1 MEQVELLDDA
11 LQEPAPEAPPRP
23 RRWWPAVVVGGLAL
37 ALVGTQAA
45 LSARDHAE
53 LARVAALPGVLPSV
67 GPDVAE
73 LWRVDEADVGLLSS
87 GAEVAGGLVGVR
99 TGPGGDQSVTS
110 LDPATGAVRWT
121 VTLTDPDPV
130 LAVRGARAS
139 TTACAPVPAAPTQVA
154 CLVTDVVLSLGGAG
168 RLTYSRPPSQSRV
181 VVVDAADGRVVA
193 DHATS
198 PALDFAVLPG
208 LVVVASPA
216 PDGHAEVTAQD
227 LTTGAVRWRYT
238 SSRPQV
244 DPAGDVSGFG
254 LLALDD
260 LVGVVEAGA
269 QVTLL
274 ASDGAVE
281 RGRARY
287 DRLSHDEAATRI
299 ELLAGY
305 GTNQVATTIVRP
317 DRADVVIAGRLVHRA
332 VDDGSLPGIELTE
345 GSRMQARD
353 ASTGALLWTADTH
366 TSGPVLVLHG
376 LVYCTSGESPGGLV
390 AFDGRSGTA
399 AWTASAGT
407 YDQLARLMT
416 DGQVLLVGLTP
427 LDGTSAGTLA
437 AFALADGRPL
447 WQVPLPDGLNAAWTQ
462 GRLLVASSGG
472 PTAVLGAP

>member
-11 LQEPAPEAPPRP
+11 VQEPSPETPSRP
-23 RRWWPAVVVGGLAL
+23 RRWWPVVVVAGLAL
-37 ALVGTQAA
+37 ALVATQAV
-45 LSARDHAE
+45 LSARDRAE
-53 LARVAALPGVLPSV
+53 LARVTALPGVLPAV

-73 LWRVDEADVGLLSS
+73 LWRVDEADVGLLT
-87 GAEVAGGLVGVR
+87 AGTEIAGSLVGVR
-99 TGPGGDQSVTS
+99 TEPDGAQSATA
-110 LDPATGAVRWT
+110 LDPATGAVRWI
-121 VTLTDPDPV
+121 VPLSDPDPV

-139 TTACAPVPAAPTQVA
+139 TTACAPVPGTETQVA
-154 CLVTDVVLSLGGAG
+154 CLVTDVVLSLGGGG

-181 VVVDAADGRVVA
+181 VVVDAVEGRVLA
-193 DHATS
+193 DRPTA
-198 PALDFAVLPG
+198 PALGFAVLPG

-216 PDGHAEVTAQD
+216 PDGHAEVVAQD
-227 LTTGAVRWRYT
+227 LGTGAVRWSYT
-238 SSRPQV
+238 SPRPQV

-254 LLALDD
+254 LFALAD

-274 ASDGAVE
+274 ASDGAVARE
-281 RGRARY
+281 RVRY
-287 DRLSHDEAATRI
+287 DRLSHDEAGTRI

-305 GTNQVATTIVRP
+305 GTNRVATTIVRP
-317 DRADVVIAGRLVHRA
+317 DRADVVIPGRLVHRA
-332 VDDGSLPGIELTE
+332 VDDGSLPGVELTE

-376 LVYCTSGESPGGLV
+376 RVYCTSGEGPGGLV
-390 AFDGRSGTA
+390 AFDGRTGTA

-427 LDGTSAGTLA
+427 MDGTSAGTLA

-447 WQVPLPDGLNAAWTQ
+447 WQVPLPDGLNAAGTQ